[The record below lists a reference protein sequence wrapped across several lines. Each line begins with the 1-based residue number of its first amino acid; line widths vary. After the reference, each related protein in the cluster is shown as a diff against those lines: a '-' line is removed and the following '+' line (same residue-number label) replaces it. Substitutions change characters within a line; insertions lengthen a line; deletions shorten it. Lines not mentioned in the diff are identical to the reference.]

1 MQAITLRPE
10 TAIDEPLLRQIYAAS
25 RNEEL
30 ASVPWAD
37 AQKSAF
43 LDMQFTLQRN
53 HYRQHYPDAEFLI
66 ISQADTPIGRYY
78 LHRGKTDLLLIDIAL
93 LPPYRRQGIGSL
105 LLHNLLAEAE
115 AANKPVQLHVEQFN
129 PAQHLYRQLGFS
141 VIEDKGIHLLMQWQ
155 PPARNN

>member
-10 TAIDEPLLRQIYAAS
+10 TAVDEPLLRQIYAAS

-30 ASVPWAD
+30 TAVPWTD
-37 AQKSAF
+37 TQKNAF
-43 LDMQFTLQRN
+43 LAMQFDLQHS

-66 ISQADTPIGRYY
+66 INRADTPIGRYY
-78 LHRGKTDLLLIDIAL
+78 LHRGENDLLLIDMAL

-115 AANKPVQLHVEQFN
+115 ETNKSVQLHVEQFN
-129 PAQHLYRQLGFS
+129 PAQRLYRRLGFS
-141 VIEDKGIHLLMQWQ
+141 VIENKGVHLFMQWQ
-155 PPARNN
+155 PSTKNR